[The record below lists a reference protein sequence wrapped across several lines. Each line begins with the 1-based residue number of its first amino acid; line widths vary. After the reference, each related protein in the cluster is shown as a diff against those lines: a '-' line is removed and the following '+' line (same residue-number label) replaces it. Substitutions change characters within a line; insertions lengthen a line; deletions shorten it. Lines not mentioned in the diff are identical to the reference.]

1 MTKQSTMIYTKIIIF
16 KRMRDL
22 MNNYSYQAPQ
32 QMSHGSAIRNAWL
45 YFMYYWVIFAAGT
58 FVGQFVP
65 PGMRMMVS
73 VLIFALVFISLFVKA
88 SRKFGAVISNVM
100 AFALGVVS
108 YASFMY
114 YIGTLGP
121 TVFYQNVGLAIGAF
135 LAFGAMGYFVVGDA
149 TNLGR
154 LLFPALIVLV
164 LASFAGIFI
173 QIPMFHLVITI
184 AGLAIFL
191 LYTIYDFNR
200 MKRGQFSPREMG
212 FNLFINLLN
221 IIMDILR
228 LASILRD

>member
-1 MTKQSTMIYTKIIIF
+1 
-16 KRMRDL
+16 
-22 MNNYSYQAPQ
+22 MNNYSYQPQ
-32 QMSHGSAIRNAWL
+32 HMSHGASVRSAWL
-45 YFMYYWVIFAAGT
+45 YFMYFWVIFAAGT

-73 VLIFALVFISLFVKA
+73 VLIFAVVMISLFVKA
-88 SRKFGAVISNVM
+88 SRKFGFLISNIM

-114 YIGTLGP
+114 YLGVLGEV
-121 TVFYQNVGLAIGAF
+121 TFYQNVGLAIGAF
-135 LAFGAMGYFVVGDA
+135 LAFGALGYFMIDDA
-149 TNLGR
+149 SSLGR
-154 LLFPALIVLV
+154 ILFPALIVLV
-164 LASFAGIFI
+164 LASFMGMFI

-184 AGLAIFL
+184 AGLAIFF

-200 MKRGQFSPREMG
+200 MKQGNFSPREMG

>member
-1 MTKQSTMIYTKIIIF
+1 MVYTEIYILI
-16 KRMRDL
+16 RMRDK
-22 MNNYSYQAPQ
+22 MNNYTQAPQ
-32 QMSHGSAIRNAWL
+32 LSHGSAIRNAWL
-45 YFMYYWVIFAAGT
+45 YFMYYWVIFAIGT
-58 FVGQFVP
+58 FAGQFVP

-73 VLIFALVFISLFVKA
+73 VLIFALVMISLFVKA
-88 SRKFGAVISNVM
+88 SRKFGAIISNVL

-114 YIGTLGP
+114 YIGTLGQ

-135 LAFGAMGYFVVGDA
+135 LAFGAIGYFVVGDA
-149 TNLGR
+149 SSLGR

-228 LASILRD
+228 LASILKD